1 MERSVTSTG
10 IEERGA
16 AAAPVVNLLDGY
28 LAEEEYARQR
38 GVSIRTCQRDRAL
51 RQGPSY
57 TIIGRQV
64 YYRIEAVR
72 AWMLTRE
79 RDGERQPQAPRSRRS
94 R

>member
-1 MERSVTSTG
+1 MEQSMSATG
-10 IEERGA
+10 RGELGTT
-16 AAAPVVNLLDGY
+16 APVVSLLDGY
-28 LAEEEYARQR
+28 LSEEEYARQR

-51 RQGPSY
+51 RQAPPY

-79 RDGERQPQAPRSRRS
+79 RSAERQPETPRTRRG